1 MLAGDIILY
10 HGNSLLAKLIQFF
23 DGTEMNHAGIFL
35 GEGMVG
41 EALKDGLTKRTIEE
55 SITR

>member
-1 MLAGDIILY
+1 MDKIEKKDVTSGDIILY

-35 GEGMVG
+35 GM
-41 EALKDGLTKRTIEE
+41 ATI
-55 SITR
+55 